1 MKYLKKGRGIRPA
14 CRQAGTSHGGE
25 VEDPDRSVR
34 RKGKDNHDNHDDND
48 YDNNNYNKFHAN
60 NPSIL
65 IPFFPNLPP
74 QLIAMKKCLSVLL
87 FFSIVIFSN
96 AQINIIPAPS
106 SVKQGSGNFIVG
118 PSTVLQFSSTHA
130 DVKRIA
136 GELNAAF
143 KRAAGF
149 ELKAGTSSSNVIQL
163 VLNSNASLG
172 NEGYQLSVT
181 ANGVKIAA
189 NKPAGLFYGMQ
200 SLLQLFPAE
209 IESKTVVKYI
219 QWKLPVVEI
228 QDQPRF
234 GWRGTMLDVSRHF
247 FTKEEVKSFLDD
259 MAKYKYNTLHF
270 HLTDDQG
277 WRIEIKSLPK
287 LTQVG
292 AWNVKKTGRFNY
304 FTPPA
309 DDERRNY
316 GGFYTQEDLKE
327 LIKYAKERFIE
338 ILPEIDIPG
347 HSLAAVAS
355 YPDLSCTPGNYKVN
369 SGEPFMDW
377 HNDGTFTAR
386 VDNTLCPANEKVYE
400 FLDKVFTEVAAI
412 FPHPYIHM
420 GGDECAKNFWEI
432 SPQIKDLMQ
441 REKLKDMHEVQSY
454 FVGRVSKIVN
464 AKGKKLIGWDEIL
477 EGGLVKDAAV
487 MSWRGMKGGIE
498 AAKMGHEVV
507 MTPTTYVYVD
517 YMQGDAA
524 IEPPVYATLRLKKSY
539 EFEPLPDG
547 VDPKLIKGGQA
558 NMWTEQIFNTR
569 HLGYMMWPRGF
580 AIAEALWSPK
590 TVRDWK
596 TFVPRVENHF
606 TRFKAADKTY
616 APSIYDPAINVKK
629 DAKGNLLVDFE
640 TEIDGLA
647 VHYSFDNSFPDQ
659 HYPHYAGKSVQ
670 VPVDAAPLKVITSR
684 NGKLIGRMMTISIE
698 ELRKRAK

>member
-1 MKYLKKGRGIRPA
+1 
-14 CRQAGTSHGGE
+14 
-25 VEDPDRSVR
+25 
-34 RKGKDNHDNHDDND
+34 
-48 YDNNNYNKFHAN
+48 
-60 NPSIL
+60 
-65 IPFFPNLPP
+65 
-74 QLIAMKKCLSVLL
+74 MKKYLSVLL
-87 FFSIVIFSN
+87 FLSIVLISN

-106 SVKQGSGNFIVG
+106 SVKQGTGNFIVG
-118 PSTVLQFSSTHA
+118 PSTVLQFSSNDA

-136 GELNAAF
+136 DNLNAAF
-143 KRAAGF
+143 KRSVGF

-181 ANGVKIAA
+181 GTVVKITA
-189 NKPAGLFYGMQ
+189 NKPAGLFYGVQ
-200 SLLQLFPAE
+200 SLLQLFPPE
-209 IESKTVVKYI
+209 IESKSVVKNI

-309 DDERRNY
+309 DDEPRNY

-355 YPDLSCTPGNYKVN
+355 YPELSCTPGNYKVN

-432 SPQIKDLMQ
+432 SPQIKALMQ

-454 FVGRVSKIVN
+454 FVGRVSKIMT

-498 AAKMGHEVV
+498 AAKLGHEVV
-507 MTPTTYVYVD
+507 MTPTTFVYVD

-524 IEPPVYATLRLKKSY
+524 VEPPVYATLRLKKSY

-569 HLGYMMWPRGF
+569 HLDYMMWPRGF

-590 TVRDWK
+590 SVRDWK
-596 TFVPRVENHF
+596 TFIPRVENHF
-606 TRFKAADKTY
+606 ARFDAGDKKY
-616 APSIYDPAINVKK
+616 APSIYDPSIKVSK

-647 VHYSFDNSFPDQ
+647 IHYSFDNSFPDQ
-659 HYPHYAGKSVQ
+659 HYPHYAGKPVQ
-670 VPVDAAPLKVITSR
+670 VPVDAAPMKVITSR
-684 NGKLIGRMMTISIE
+684 NGRLIGRMMTIGVE
-698 ELRKRAK
+698 ELGRRVK

>member
-1 MKYLKKGRGIRPA
+1 
-14 CRQAGTSHGGE
+14 
-25 VEDPDRSVR
+25 
-34 RKGKDNHDNHDDND
+34 
-48 YDNNNYNKFHAN
+48 
-60 NPSIL
+60 
-65 IPFFPNLPP
+65 LPP
-74 QLIAMKKCLSVLL
+74 QLNAMKKYLSVLL
-87 FFSIVIFSN
+87 FLSIVLISN

-106 SVKQGSGNFIVG
+106 SVKQGTGNFIVG
-118 PSTVLQFSSTHA
+118 PSTVLQFSSNDA

-136 GELNAAF
+136 DNLNAAF
-143 KRAAGF
+143 KRSGGF

-181 ANGVKIAA
+181 GTVVKITA
-189 NKPAGLFYGMQ
+189 NKPAGLFYGVQ
-200 SLLQLFPAE
+200 SLLQLFPPE
-209 IESKTVVKYI
+209 IESKSVVKNI

-287 LTQVG
+287 LTRVG

-309 DDERRNY
+309 DDEPRNY

-355 YPDLSCTPGNYKVN
+355 YPELSCTPGNYKVN

-432 SPQIKDLMQ
+432 SPQIKALMQ

-454 FVGRVSKIVN
+454 FVGRVSKIMT

-498 AAKMGHEVV
+498 AAKLGHEVV
-507 MTPTTYVYVD
+507 MTPTTFVYVD

-524 IEPPVYATLRLKKSY
+524 VEPPVYATLRLKKSY

-569 HLGYMMWPRGF
+569 HLDYMMWPRGF

-590 TVRDWK
+590 SVRDWK
-596 TFVPRVENHF
+596 TFIPRVENHF
-606 TRFKAADKTY
+606 ARFDAGDKKY
-616 APSIYDPAINVKK
+616 APSIYDPSIKVSK

-647 VHYSFDNSFPDQ
+647 IHYSFDNSFPDQ
-659 HYPHYAGKSVQ
+659 HYPHYAGKPVQ
-670 VPVDAAPLKVITSR
+670 VPVDAAPMKVITSR
-684 NGKLIGRMMTISIE
+684 NGRLIGRMMTIGVE
-698 ELRKRAK
+698 ELGRRVK

>member
-1 MKYLKKGRGIRPA
+1 
-14 CRQAGTSHGGE
+14 
-25 VEDPDRSVR
+25 
-34 RKGKDNHDNHDDND
+34 
-48 YDNNNYNKFHAN
+48 
-60 NPSIL
+60 
-65 IPFFPNLPP
+65 
-74 QLIAMKKCLSVLL
+74 MKKLLSVLFISFL
-87 FFSIVIFSN
+87 AIFSQ

-106 SVKQGSGNFIVG
+106 SVKQGTGNFIVG
-118 PSTVLQFSSTHA
+118 PSTVLQFSSNDA

-136 GELNAAF
+136 GNLNAAF
-143 KRAAGF
+143 KRAGGF

-181 ANGVKIAA
+181 GTAVKITA
-189 NKPAGLFYGMQ
+189 NKPAGLFYGVQ

-209 IESKTVVKYI
+209 IESKSVVKNI
-219 QWKLPVVEI
+219 LWKLPVVEI

-309 DDERRNY
+309 DDEPRNY

-355 YPDLSCTPGNYKVN
+355 YPELSCTPGNYKVN

-432 SPQIKDLMQ
+432 SPQIKALMQ

-547 VDPKLIKGGQA
+547 VDPTLIKGGQA
-558 NMWTEQIFNTR
+558 NMWSEQIFNTR
-569 HLGYMMWPRGF
+569 HLDYMMWPRGF
-580 AIAEALWSPK
+580 AIAEELWSPK
-590 TVRDWK
+590 SVRDWK

-606 TRFKAADKTY
+606 ARFDAGDKKY
-616 APSIYDPAINVKK
+616 APSIYDPAIKVSK

-670 VPVDAAPLKVITSR
+670 VPVDAAPMKVITSR

-698 ELRKRAK
+698 DLRKRAK